1 MWTYVASFYL
11 PHRCTIPMTMVMAGI
26 TVAQVIGAPLAAAL
40 LQMDGI
46 AGLEAWRW
54 LFIIEGIPA
63 ILLGFY
69 WW

>member
-1 MWTYVASFYL
+1 MVL
-11 PHRCTIPMTMVMAGI
+11 P
-26 TVAQVIGAPLAAAL
+26 Q
-40 LQMDGI
+40 GI

-63 ILLGFY
+63 ALLGFY